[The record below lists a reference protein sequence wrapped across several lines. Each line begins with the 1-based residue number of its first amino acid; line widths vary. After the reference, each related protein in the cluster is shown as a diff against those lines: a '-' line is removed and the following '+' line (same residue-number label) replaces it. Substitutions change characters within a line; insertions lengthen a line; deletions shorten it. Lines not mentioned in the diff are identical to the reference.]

1 MERIEYVNVDKDIL
15 DFFKV
20 IYFGAI
26 TDPMAAASDRA
37 YRDLNRTIRFK
48 DMPQDRRD
56 FLRHSVT
63 ALFKKEIPELVQ
75 FGVDDQ
81 DGYDTWHYHIC
92 WKIRTY
98 YRDAGVEFHYGQ
110 AQKWLNM
117 TMKYLYV
124 SGEYTFDDL
133 FQYLHVP
140 IDNYVFSIANKEL
153 GIPQPTTA
161 WSRWDDYDRQYMAYQ
176 TALRSKIRGYH
187 PLRWEFKFWMKE
199 ARQLGQDNAPSLMN
213 NREKVWVLQEL
224 QQKGRVSAEHYYEAL
239 ERIGDL
245 KTKYN
250 EYMTTEPIHCDK
262 ELERLPKADYDLC
275 CALLT
280 MLLREDHFSNGS
292 FSERCRAGD
301 VQPIVQRMID
311 LLSAEGR

>member
-1 MERIEYVNVDKDIL
+1 MEHIEYVSVDKDVL

-26 TDPMAAASDRA
+26 TDPMAATSDRA

-48 DMPQDRRD
+48 DMPQEKRD

-81 DGYDTWHYHIC
+81 NGYDSWHYHVC
-92 WKIRTY
+92 CKIRTY
-98 YRDAGVEFHYGQ
+98 YRDAEVEFHYGQ

-124 SGEYTFDDL
+124 SGEYTFDGL

-153 GIPQPTTA
+153 GIPQPTVP
-161 WSRWDDYDRQYMAYQ
+161 WSRWDDYNRQYMAYQ
-176 TALRSKIRGYH
+176 TSLRSRIRGYY

-199 ARQLGQDNAPSLMN
+199 ARQLGQNS
-213 NREKVWVLQEL
+213 
-224 QQKGRVSAEHYYEAL
+224 
-239 ERIGDL
+239 
-245 KTKYN
+245 
-250 EYMTTEPIHCDK
+250 
-262 ELERLPKADYDLC
+262 
-275 CALLT
+275 
-280 MLLREDHFSNGS
+280 
-292 FSERCRAGD
+292 
-301 VQPIVQRMID
+301 
-311 LLSAEGR
+311 

>member
-1 MERIEYVNVDKDIL
+1 MERIDYVSVDKDVL

-26 TDPMAAASDRA
+26 TDPMSAASDRT

-48 DMPQDRRD
+48 DMPQERRD

-63 ALFKKEIPELVQ
+63 TLFKKEIPELVQ

-81 DGYDTWHYHIC
+81 NGYDSWHHHVC
-92 WKIRTY
+92 CKIRTY

-124 SGEYTFDDL
+124 SGEYTFDGL

-153 GIPQPTTA
+153 GIPQPTVP

-176 TALRSKIRGYH
+176 RSLRSKIRGYY

-199 ARQLGQDNAPSLMN
+199 ARQLDQNKTPAQMN
-213 NREKVWVLQEL
+213 NCEKIWVLQEL
-224 QQKGRVSAEHYYEAL
+224 QQKGLTSAEHYYEAL
-239 ERIGDL
+239 ERIGDI
-245 KTKYN
+245 KNKYSD
-250 EYMTTEPIHCDK
+250 YMTTEPVNCNE
-262 ELERLPKADYDLC
+262 ELERLPTANYDLC

-280 MLLREDHFSNGS
+280 MLLREDHFSNGL
-292 FSERCRAGD
+292 FGERYRAGQ
-301 VQPIVQRMID
+301 VQPILQRMID
-311 LLSAEGR
+311 LLSAGRR

>member
-1 MERIEYVNVDKDIL
+1 MERIEYVSVDKDVL

-20 IYFGAI
+20 IYFGVI

-48 DMPQDRRD
+48 NMPQERRD
-56 FLRHSVT
+56 YLRHSVT

-81 DGYDTWHYHIC
+81 DGYDSWHYHIC

-124 SGEYTFDDL
+124 SGEYAFDGL

-140 IDNYVFSIANKEL
+140 IDNYVFSIAKKEL
-153 GIPQPTTA
+153 GIPQPGVA
-161 WSRWDDYDRQYMAYQ
+161 WSRWDDYEGQYMDYQ
-176 TALRSKIRGYH
+176 IALRSRIRGYY

-199 ARQLGQDNAPSLMN
+199 ARQLEQSAASAALNK
-213 NREKVWVLQEL
+213 REKVWVLEEL
-224 QQKGRVSAEHYYEAL
+224 QKKGLVSAEHYYEAL

-245 KTKYN
+245 KTNYYD
-250 EYMTTEPIHCDK
+250 YMTTEPIYCDE
-262 ELERLPKADYDLC
+262 ELERLPRADYDLC

-292 FSERCRAGD
+292 FGERYRAGV

-311 LLSAEGR
+311 LLSADRR